1 MPEHAGSTSIGYE
14 TGNALGAVWE
24 TAPRLAGKLTR
35 MHNYALAVQ
44 TYLRA
49 LDFYCYQTGTKP
61 WRVRVDTSVR
71 DGAIVQRITRR

>member
-1 MPEHAGSTSIGYE
+1 MLEPAGTTRIGYE
-14 TGNALGAVWE
+14 TGNALGAVWQ
-24 TAPRLAGKLTR
+24 TAPRLAVKLTG

-61 WRVRVDTSVR
+61 WKVHVDTTVR
-71 DGAIVQRITRR
+71 DGRIIQRITS